1 MNSALRLVLLFLIP
15 GFLFPPPAFSHG
27 EHGGAAPL
35 ETGFLGERAWLCS
48 IFVLDLESGRI
59 IDQIAGVG
67 PRACDIIFAQ

>member
-1 MNSALRLVLLFLIP
+1 MNSALRLVLLLLIL
-15 GFLFPPPAFSHG
+15 GFLFPPSAFPHG

-35 ETGFLGERAWLCS
+35 ETGSLGERAWLCS

-67 PRACDIIFAQ
+67 PRPYDIIFAQ